1 MSVLSRRSFLGGATL
16 GAAALAGSP
25 LAAFASTKVP
35 AKWDET
41 SSFLIFGTGFAG
53 LAAALE
59 AHGLGMKANEIMVVD
74 KMPTAGGNSII
85 NGGAVAAAGTDM
97 QKAEGIK
104 DNPDLLFADIV
115 KAGGGLAH
123 PSLARRIA
131 DESVENFYWLRDKIG
146 VKFKAVTFHGGHS
159 VKRSHAVTNNS
170 GSGFKTP
177 MVDKL

>member
-41 SSFLIFGTGFAG
+41 TSFLIIGTGFAG

-74 KMPTAGGNSII
+74 KMPSPGGNSII

-115 KAGGGLAH
+115 KAGGGRSSVARPPH
-123 PSLARRIA
+123 RRRI
-131 DESVENFYWLRDKIG
+131 R
-146 VKFKAVTFHGGHS
+146 
-159 VKRSHAVTNNS
+159 
-170 GSGFKTP
+170 
-177 MVDKL
+177 

>member
-41 SSFLIFGTGFAG
+41 TSFLIIGTGFAG

-115 KAGGGLAH
+115 KAAVSLIRRSPAASPTN
-123 PSLARRIA
+123 PSKT
-131 DESVENFYWLRDKIG
+131 SIG
-146 VKFKAVTFHGGHS
+146 SATRSASSSRPSPSTAVTPS
-159 VKRSHAVTNNS
+159 SAP
-170 GSGFKTP
+170 TP
-177 MVDKL
+177 

>member
-16 GAAALAGSP
+16 GAAALAGTS
-25 LAAFASTKVP
+25 LSAFASTKVP

-41 SSFLIFGTGFAG
+41 TSFLIIGTGFAG

-104 DNPDLLFADIV
+104 DNADLLFADIV
-115 KAGGGLAH
+115 KAGGGGAQTPRPPRHAH
-123 PSLARRIA
+123 QTRGKRKRPPH
-131 DESVENFYWLRDKIG
+131 NK
-146 VKFKAVTFHGGHS
+146 GGQWRHRTAS
-159 VKRSHAVTNNS
+159 AHDR
-170 GSGFKTP
+170 
-177 MVDKL
+177 

>member
-41 SSFLIFGTGFAG
+41 TSFLIIGTGFAG

-104 DNPDLLFADIV
+104 DNPDLLAAI
-115 KAGGGLAH
+115 KAAL
-123 PSLARRIA
+123 
-131 DESVENFYWLRDKIG
+131 
-146 VKFKAVTFHGGHS
+146 
-159 VKRSHAVTNNS
+159 
-170 GSGFKTP
+170 
-177 MVDKL
+177 

>member
-41 SSFLIFGTGFAG
+41 TSFLIIGTGFAG

-74 KMPTAGGNSII
+74 KMPSPGGNSII

-123 PSLARRIA
+123 PSPAASPTNPLKTSTGCATRSASSSRP
-131 DESVENFYWLRDKIG
+131 SPST
-146 VKFKAVTFHGGHS
+146 AVTPS
-159 VKRSHAVTNNS
+159 SAP
-170 GSGFKTP
+170 TP
-177 MVDKL
+177 

>member
-41 SSFLIFGTGFAG
+41 TSFLIIGTGFAG

-74 KMPTAGGNSII
+74 KMPSPGGNSII

-115 KAGGGLAH
+115 KAGGGSSPTSSRPAAVSLIRRSPAASPTNPLKTSTGCATRSASSSR
-123 PSLARRIA
+123 PSP
-131 DESVENFYWLRDKIG
+131 ST
-146 VKFKAVTFHGGHS
+146 AVTPS
-159 VKRSHAVTNNS
+159 SAP
-170 GSGFKTP
+170 TP
-177 MVDKL
+177 

>member
-41 SSFLIFGTGFAG
+41 TSFLIIGTGFAG

-123 PSLARRIA
+123 PSLAP
-131 DESVENFYWLRDKIG
+131 SPTNPSKTSIG
-146 VKFKAVTFHGGHS
+146 SATRSASSSRPSPSTAVTPS
-159 VKRSHAVTNNS
+159 SAP
-170 GSGFKTP
+170 TP
-177 MVDKL
+177 

>member
-41 SSFLIFGTGFAG
+41 TSFLIIGTGFAG

-74 KMPTAGGNSII
+74 KMPSPGGNSII

-97 QKAEGIK
+97 KKAEGIK
-104 DNPDLLFADIV
+104 DNPDLLAAINE
-115 KAGGGLAH
+115 AIAALQELIRRSPAASPTN
-123 PSLARRIA
+123 PSKT
-131 DESVENFYWLRDKIG
+131 SIG
-146 VKFKAVTFHGGHS
+146 SATRSASSSRPSPSTAVTPS
-159 VKRSHAVTNNS
+159 SAP
-170 GSGFKTP
+170 TP
-177 MVDKL
+177 